1 MDAGGGR
8 AGENI
13 RDYMESVRAHRVV
26 LDPSVMVAL
35 MSMVVLEGW
44 QWRLDPEVS
53 IAAALKSTMGDGVFG
68 YVGRFNQWLS
78 GMKEQFFGPTDGMR
92 KLE

>member
-1 MDAGGGR
+1 
-8 AGENI
+8 
-13 RDYMESVRAHRVV
+13 MESVRAHRVV

-53 IAAALKSTMGDGVFG
+53 IAAALKSTMGQGVFG
-68 YVGRFNQWLS
+68 YVGRAQQYVKELKQRLGLS
-78 GMKEQFFGPTDGMR
+78 GDGMR